1 MPQNKPVRDLLG
13 PPTTRVGWRE
23 IAISALAALLAIAAV
38 HALTDRVAGEQA
50 AVFMVASMGA
60 AAVLLF
66 AVPHGA
72 LSQPWPVFGGQLV
85 SALIGVTAAQW
96 IGDPALAA
104 GIAVGVAIGA
114 MQALRCV
121 HPPGGATALAAVI
134 GGPAVHDLGYAFVI
148 LPVMANTLIIFTA
161 AVIANWPFPWRRYPI
176 GLARFDE
183 PPALPLTSA
192 HLQEA
197 VRDLEVVVDIT
208 PAELDAIAR
217 RAIAHATSN
226 ESDLP
231 LTVGERYVRTRHG
244 DNLTIHKR
252 LAGDETDA
260 RGRVTLNVI
269 APGDQ

>member
-1 MPQNKPVRDLLG
+1 MFRNHPIRRFIG
-13 PPTTRVGWRE
+13 PPTTRVGLKE
-23 IAISALAALLAIAAV
+23 IFISGMAALLAIAAV

-85 SALIGVTAAQW
+85 SAMIGVTAAQW
-96 IGDPALAA
+96 VGDPALAA

-148 LPVMANTLIIFTA
+148 LPVLANTAIIFTA

-176 GLARFDE
+176 GLATFDE
-183 PPALPLTSA
+183 PPAPPLSSA

-226 ESDLP
+226 DSDLP
-231 LTVGERYVRTRHG
+231 LPVGERYVRTRNG
-244 DNLTIHKR
+244 DNLIIHKR
-252 LAGDETDA
+252 LAGEEADA
-260 RGRVTLNVI
+260 RGRVTLNVVT
-269 APGDQ
+269 PTDH